1 MTFIYWLFIL
11 IIIGIAT
18 VIFVSQVKRFKQK
31 VTEWEEDE

>member
-11 IIIGIAT
+11 IIGIAT

-31 VTEWEEDE
+31 VTEWEEEE